1 MLDSRP
7 PSPLTLTALVVAI
20 GIGLTAPLLIDNN
33 VFHHT
38 LILVCVYATLAQA
51 WNILGGFGGQISL
64 GNAIFFGIGAY
75 TSSLLLVRA
84 QLSPWLGALA
94 GMGLAML
101 LALLIGYPVFRLGGH
116 YLAIATIALAEI
128 ALVIAQNLE
137 FVGGAAGISLP
148 IVRDVHG
155 RPADSWWMVQF
166 NSSKLPYTYLALG
179 LLGLVQIVA
188 VMIDRSWIGFYLR
201 AIKNDQ
207 TAAAAI
213 GVPVARYKLIALL
226 ISAACTALV
235 GTFYAQYLLFI
246 DPETVFGL
254 SLSVLIALVA
264 ILGGAGSLWGPL
276 LGSVVLIPLAEV
288 TRSQL
293 GGRGTAIDLVIYGL
307 LIMVIAVFQPAGLVG
322 LKDRLRLR
330 RSVKSSPMVSAEEP
344 IEESARYESP

>member
-1 MLDSRP
+1 MLDRRLP
-7 PSPLTLTALVVAI
+7 APLTLTALAVVI
-20 GIGLTAPLLIDNN
+20 GILVTTPLLINNN

-38 LILVCVYATLAQA
+38 LILIGIYAALAQA
-51 WNILGGFGGQISL
+51 WNILGGFAGQISL

-84 QLSPWLGALA
+84 QFSPWLGALA
-94 GMGLAML
+94 GMALAMV
-101 LALLIGYPVFRLGGH
+101 LALLIGYPVFRLAGH

-128 ALVIAQNLE
+128 ALVVFQNLE

-148 IVRDVHG
+148 ITRDMQG
-155 RPADSWWMVQF
+155 RPTDSWWMLQF
-166 NSSKLPYTYLALG
+166 NSSKLPYVYLALG
-179 LLGLVQIVA
+179 VLGLVQVVA
-188 VMIDRSWIGFYLR
+188 TLIDRSWIGFYLR

-226 ISAACTALV
+226 ISSACTALI
-235 GTFYAQYLLFI
+235 GTFYAQYLLFV

-264 ILGGAGSLWGPL
+264 ILGGAGSLWGPF
-276 LGSVVLIPLAEV
+276 LGAVVLIPLAEV

-293 GGRGTAIDLVIYGL
+293 GGRGTAFDLVIYGL
-307 LIMVIAVFQPAGLVG
+307 LIMVIAVFQPAGLAG
-322 LKDRLRLR
+322 LPARFRPR
-330 RSVKSSPMVSAEEP
+330 QRAPMALAAP
-344 IEESARYESP
+344 ADTQMEESVRS